1 MNEIKLV
8 LTSSK
13 VVILFS
19 WLAGAKTC
27 TFRCGSR
34 VKWGPRR
41 TEHHHLLQ
49 LGVVIHGRVRE
60 AQGLWELQ
68 SREDHLG
75 LGCSHPLLV
84 LELQGWGCS
93 GGWREVQRGWVHTGK
108 AAPRGWRKSLLPS
121 SESADGTL
129 LLMLRKMQLSAPRR
143 CCSVVLFSLRVK
155 IHRIAFY
162 AHSLRLNKINQQSWF
177 KA

>member
-13 VVILFS
+13 VVVLFS
-19 WLAGAKTC
+19 WLARAKTC

-34 VKWGPRR
+34 VKWGPW
-41 TEHHHLLQ
+41 TEHHHLFQ

-93 GGWREVQRGWVHTGK
+93 VAGEKCSEAGCTLAKRHRAGGGNHFCPAQKVPSARCCWCWGRC
-108 AAPRGWRKSLLPS
+108 SCLLRR
-121 SESADGTL
+121 AVA
-129 LLMLRKMQLSAPRR
+129 QLS
-143 CCSVVLFSLRVK
+143 CLLSELRSTELPFTL
-155 IHRIAFY
+155 IP
-162 AHSLRLNKINQQSWF
+162 
-177 KA
+177 